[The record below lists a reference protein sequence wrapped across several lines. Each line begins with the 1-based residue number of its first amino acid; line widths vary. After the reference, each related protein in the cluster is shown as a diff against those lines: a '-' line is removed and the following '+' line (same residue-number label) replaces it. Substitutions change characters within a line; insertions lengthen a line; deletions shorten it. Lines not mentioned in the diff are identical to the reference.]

1 MNTATGS
8 ASVSAARIRGRTVAD
23 ALVRHPKVCDAE
35 TRVGEI
41 RHLFEDDHV
50 HAALL
55 VFPDGRLR
63 SVVDRA
69 DLTPAL
75 PDSLPAHRVGALE
88 GRLVAKNAD
97 LEQTWHAMRAAGRRR
112 LAVIQDGY
120 LVGLLC
126 LKRTGLG
133 FCTDA
138 DVENRS
144 KSKSTQVP
152 EALGRG

>member
-1 MNTATGS
+1 MNTAPGS
-8 ASVSAARIRGRTVAD
+8 SSVSAARIRGRTVAD

-41 RHLFEDDHV
+41 RSLFEDDHV

-63 SVVDRA
+63 AVVDRA

-97 LEQTWHAMRAAGRRR
+97 LEQTLNAMRTIGRRR
-112 LAVIQDGY
+112 LAVVEDGY

-133 FCTDA
+133 FCSDA
-138 DVENRS
+138 DVDAR
-144 KSKSTQVP
+144 
-152 EALGRG
+152 RCDR